1 MFSFFAKQKP
11 ALGLDISDSSLRMME
26 LVAEGSGLFPHA
38 YAEQP
43 LPKGVVAEGEIK
55 NAAKVSELIE
65 RAWRHPNAGRF
76 TTPYVALSVPES
88 KSFVRVISVMRM
100 SAEEAATAVPLE
112 AEQYVPISADQA
124 YLDFRILPENNE
136 SSDKMKVLITA
147 APRSLV
153 ESYVTVIKG
162 GGLKPAAVEVES
174 EAVARCLIEQQSEPT
189 LITDISTTRTSLII
203 YDQQSLQFTSSIPVA
218 GNAFTSQIAQTF
230 TLSFEEAEK
239 LKLQSGLDSRRDQ
252 GKLRESLQ
260 SQLRSLSDAIRNAI
274 NFYREHSEGSR
285 LVTRILLT
293 GGGSRIRGLEQY
305 LAQEIGAIGGKVLS
319 VTIGDPW
326 VNVLGKP
333 LKRVPPIPKGTSVS
347 FSTAIGLALRGVE
360 LSM

>member
-26 LVAEGSGLFPHA
+26 LTAEGSGFFPHA
-38 YAEQP
+38 YAELP
-43 LPKGVVAEGEIK
+43 LPKGVVAEGEVK
-55 NAAKVSELIE
+55 NALKVAELIE

-100 SAEEAATAVPLE
+100 SAEEAAAAVPLE
-112 AEQYVPISADQA
+112 AEQYVPVAADQT
-124 YLDFRILPENNE
+124 YLDFRILPEKNE

-147 APRSLV
+147 APKSLV
-153 ESYVTVIKG
+153 EQYVAVVKDA
-162 GGLKPAAVEVES
+162 GLKPAAVEVES
-174 EAVARCLIEQQSEPT
+174 EAVARCLVEKLSEPT
-189 LITDISTTRTSLII
+189 LIADISTTRTSLII

-218 GNAFTSQIAQTF
+218 GNAFTAQIAQSF

-260 SQLRSLSDAIRNAI
+260 SQLRALVDAIRNAI
-274 NFYREHSEGSR
+274 NFYREHSEGNR
-285 LVTRILLT
+285 LVVRVLLT

-305 LAQEIGAIGGKVLS
+305 LSQEIGVVGGKPVN
-319 VTIGDPW
+319 VEIGDPW

-347 FSTAIGLALRGVE
+347 FSTAIGLALRGIE
-360 LSM
+360 IAL